1 MRKRIA
7 ILGSTGSIG
16 TQALNVIEQHS
27 DMLEAYVLTAGKN
40 AALLIEQARK
50 FRPYAVVIA
59 DEQQYDTVQEALA
72 DLPIQ
77 VYAGEDAICQIVD
90 NSLVDQVLVALVGF
104 SGLRPTLNAI
114 RARKPIALANKE
126 TLVVAGQLVTGI
138 ARELHVPIIPVD
150 SEHSAIL
157 QSLTGEDR
165 KALEKI
171 LLTASG
177 GPFRTFTAEQLSSVT
192 PSDAL
197 KHPQW
202 TMGAK
207 ITIDSATLMNKG
219 FEMIEACWL
228 FDVRP
233 CDIEIVIHPESV
245 IHSAVQ
251 FRDGAVKAQLGV
263 PDMRIP
269 ILYAFTYP
277 KRLTLDCPRLD
288 LISLHSMHFERPDT
302 HHFPCLQLAY
312 DAFARGGN
320 MPCVLNA
327 ANEVANLAFRQGRI
341 SFPQIADLI
350 ARALAEAPFEHR
362 PTLEAYIAC
371 DNETRQRTARYID
384 GTASCD
390 VTGNHYPYIDNN
402 L

>member
-16 TQALNVIEQHS
+16 TQALNVVDQHS
-27 DMLEAYVLTAGKN
+27 DKLEAYILTAGKN
-40 AALLIEQARK
+40 ASLLVEQARK
-50 FRPYAVVIA
+50 FRPYAVTIA
-59 DEQQYDTVQEALA
+59 DEQQYDFVKDALA

-77 VYAGEDAICQIVD
+77 VYAGEEAICQIVD
-90 NSLVDQVLVALVGF
+90 NAHIDLVLVSMVGF

-126 TLVVAGQLVTGI
+126 TLVVAGQLVTDL
-138 ARELHVPIIPVD
+138 AKEMRVPIIPVD

-157 QSLTGEDR
+157 QSLVGEDR
-165 KALEKI
+165 RALEKI

-177 GPFRTFTAEQLSSVT
+177 GPFRTYTAEQLSRVT
-192 PSDAL
+192 PADAL

-233 CDIEIVIHPESV
+233 SDIEIVVHPESV

-251 FRDGAVKAQLGV
+251 FRDGAIKAQLGV

-277 KRLTLDCPRLD
+277 QRLTLDSTRLD
-288 LISLHSMHFERPDT
+288 LFSLQAMHFERPDA
-302 HHFPCLQLAY
+302 HRFPCLQLAY
-312 DAFARGGN
+312 EAFARGGN

-327 ANEVANLAFRQGRI
+327 ANEVANLAFREGRI
-341 SFPQIADLI
+341 PFLQIPNLI
-350 ARALAEAPFEHR
+350 ARALTEVPFENR
-362 PTLEAYIAC
+362 PTLEAYVAC
-371 DNETRQRTARYID
+371 DKETRQRTWRFID
-384 GTASCD
+384 GAA
-390 VTGNHYPYIDNN
+390 
-402 L
+402 